1 MKKNRVA
8 KNKASSP
15 PKLVIDF
22 RIPSNPLFHYD
33 CTEEALPF
41 LVLQTA
47 KIEKTLKS
55 GLRGEVR
62 HE

>member
-1 MKKNRVA
+1 MENRMTE
-8 KNKASSP
+8 NRASSP

-22 RIPSNPLFHYD
+22 RIPSKPLFHYN

-41 LVLQTA
+41 LILQTA
-47 KIEKTLKS
+47 KIEKALKS
-55 GLRGEVR
+55 GLRVEAR